1 LLELVIDVFRHAE
14 KVKGGVAVSSANGGS
29 GSHQNFLEKDGLILW
44 SCLILGVLG
53 LPFILFVAGKI
64 SAFWIFAPAEH
75 NCNEIKECSISSAYY
90 IGLYW
95 LAIASCAALFGALGV
110 MVSLTLRRK
119 IDERIFGLRTS
130 KILILVYGSGAISA
144 ILMLTLFIG
153 GFVQGNLFP
162 AFKGTTWLTLYFRVN
177 DWGKLVVWS
186 FVAGFSERIMP
197 NLFDRLVEHF
207 QSSDLRGNRPE

>member
-1 LLELVIDVFRHAE
+1 MSNEEQQPR
-14 KVKGGVAVSSANGGS
+14 
-29 GSHQNFLEKDGLILW
+29 QNFLEKDGLILW
-44 SCLILGVLG
+44 SCLILGAFG
-53 LPFILFVAGKI
+53 LPFILFVVGKI
-64 SAFWIFAPAEH
+64 SAFWIFAPAAH
-75 NCNEIKECSISSAYY
+75 NCNAIQDCSSSSAYY
-90 IGLYW
+90 VGLNW

-110 MVSLTLRRK
+110 MVSLTLRRQ
-119 IDERIFGLRTS
+119 IDDRIFRLKTS
-130 KILILVYGSGAISA
+130 KILLLVYGSGAIFA

-162 AFKGTTWLTLYFRVN
+162 AFSTTTWLGLNFRVN

>member
-1 LLELVIDVFRHAE
+1 LLESIIEVYRHAG
-14 KVKGGVAVSSANGGS
+14 KGEVAVSSANGS
-29 GSHQNFLEKDGLILW
+29 PESHQDFLEKDGLILW

-64 SAFWIFAPAEH
+64 SAFWIFAPAAH
-75 NCNEIKECSISSAYY
+75 DCNTIKECSSSSAYY
-90 IGLYW
+90 VGLNW

-119 IDERIFGLRTS
+119 IDERIFGLRTP
-130 KILILVYGSGAISA
+130 KTLMVVYGSGAIFA

-162 AFKGTTWLTLYFRVN
+162 AFSKTTNWLTLYFRVD
-177 DWGKLVVWS
+177 DWGKLVIWS
-186 FVAGFSERIMP
+186 FVAGF
-197 NLFDRLVEHF
+197 
-207 QSSDLRGNRPE
+207 

>member
-1 LLELVIDVFRHAE
+1 
-14 KVKGGVAVSSANGGS
+14 VSNEEQQPR
-29 GSHQNFLEKDGLILW
+29 QNFLEKDGLILW
-44 SCLILGVLG
+44 SCLILGAFG
-53 LPFILFVAGKI
+53 LPFILFVVGKI
-64 SAFWIFAPAEH
+64 SAFWIFAPAAH
-75 NCNEIKECSISSAYY
+75 NCNAIQDCSSSSAYY
-90 IGLYW
+90 VGLNW

-110 MVSLTLRRK
+110 MVSLTLRRQ
-119 IDERIFGLRTS
+119 IDDRIFRLKTS
-130 KILILVYGSGAISA
+130 KILLLVYGSGAIFA

-162 AFKGTTWLTLYFRVN
+162 AFSTTTWLGLNFRVN